1 MAEDSR
7 SRARDRVLLQLKTK
21 GPRTAGQ
28 LGARLGVTPMAVRQH
43 LALLEQEG
51 LVEFAESRQGIGRP
65 ARLWQLTP
73 SADAR
78 FPDSHAELTVEIL
91 GAVRATFGEDGLDR
105 LLSTRGRRQLNE
117 YRAQMPGDAASLE
130 EQLEALAVIRE
141 REGYMPE
148 WSRDEDGGFL
158 FVENHCPICAA
169 AALCQGLCSQELGLF
184 RTILGK
190 DVRVDRT
197 DHILAGARRCAY
209 RIRPAPSPSTRRK
222 T

>member
-7 SRARDRVLLQLKTK
+7 ARARDRVLLQLKTK

-43 LALLEQEG
+43 LALLVKEG
-51 LVEFAESRQGIGRP
+51 LVEFAESRHGIGRP

-73 SADAR
+73 RADAR

-105 LLSTRGRRQLNE
+105 LVSTRGRRQLNE
-117 YRAQMPGDAASLE
+117 YRAQMPGDGASLE
-130 EQLEALAVIRE
+130 EQLEALAAIRE

-148 WSRDEDGGFL
+148 WSHDEDGGLL

-169 AALCQGLCSQELGLF
+169 AALCQGLCSQELSLF
-184 RTILGK
+184 RAVLGK
-190 DVRVDRT
+190 DVQVDRT

-209 RIRPAPSPSTRRK
+209 RIRPSPRTRRK